1 MKRKLID
8 GAMFPQK
15 RVTEFMP
22 ASGKPTRNKLASS
35 IKSFVD
41 LNFASDGSYLDK
53 PHVAVAGKN
62 NKNCKW
68 CEFKNQ
74 FDLCPKEARIK
85 E

>member
-1 MKRKLID
+1 
-8 GAMFPQK
+8 
-15 RVTEFMP
+15 MP

-41 LNFASDGSYLDK
+41 LNFKLDGSYIDK

-68 CEFKNQ
+68 CEFKTRL
-74 FDLCPKEARIK
+74 DLCPAANRIK